1 MSRNL
6 VKGVEDCII
15 KLFDEL
21 FYQHSYDNDL
31 SKNIHYYNGWK
42 TNKSWIINKKVI
54 LPWMQAWNSIF
65 GTYRPTTYKVLGK
78 LRDME
83 KALNYLRSC
92 VEQVECV
99 IGYSRVFRPEADLSG
114 IYEERS
120 ALLTA
125 IAALEE
131 VQSNREAGAM

>member
-42 TNKSWIINKKVI
+42 TNKS
-54 LPWMQAWNSIF
+54 
-65 GTYRPTTYKVLGK
+65 
-78 LRDME
+78 
-83 KALNYLRSC
+83 
-92 VEQVECV
+92 
-99 IGYSRVFRPEADLSG
+99 
-114 IYEERS
+114 
-120 ALLTA
+120 
-125 IAALEE
+125 
-131 VQSNREAGAM
+131 